1 MRNYKI
7 SNWLFFQG
15 DDSNAWQ
22 KDYEDKSWQPVTV
35 PHDWSITMP
44 FSKNNSSGTGY
55 LPGGIGWY
63 RCHIPLTDF
72 TNIDNSVVQL
82 TFDGVY
88 KNAQVWING
97 YNHGIRP
104 SGYSSFTFDLTEIL
118 PYTPDNELVIAV
130 RVDHS
135 DIADSRWYNGSGIT
149 RNVWLEIHDYIYIP
163 KYGTTFSTLETKT
176 DVSNIRIQ
184 HLITNTYPAASD
196 VRVVNELV
204 SIDGEQTYCF
214 EKKIKLNPQ
223 ETSNITFNE
232 KLDNPKLWTT
242 DEPNLYMLH
251 THLYYE
257 ADDNK
262 VHSAY
267 TNHVGIR
274 TSQFD
279 VNKGYF
285 LNNQNMK
292 LKGVCLHEDAGC
304 FGTAVS
310 VSVWVRRLSKLK
322 EMGCNAIRM
331 AHNPHAPELYTLC
344 DILGFLV
351 IDEAFDEWENPKN
364 KWWQGHNV
372 YPPKIE
378 GYAHHFPNWHQDD
391 LKNMIIRN
399 RNHPSIIAWSIG
411 NEIDYPNDPYA
422 NPLFE
427 EMTGN
432 NDANKPAQ
440 ERIYNPNRPDT
451 TRLTTIANR
460 LIKTVKSIDDTRP
473 VTLAAAFPELS
484 SQTGLLTEVDLIGYN
499 YKEHLYEEHHKMFP
513 NQPIIGSENG
523 HGYSQW
529 KIVRDTSYISGQ
541 FLWTGIDY
549 LGEAHGWPIHGSAA
563 GVLDL
568 AGNEKTRYFLRKSW
582 WTEEPMIYLVT
593 RPLETNTN
601 NHSQIKEL
609 SKKWDYCIGE
619 KVEVICFSNC
629 EQVEV
634 ELNGNRIPLKFD
646 EEFGYFVTYVAA
658 TESPIKALGYKGDK
672 VLAEELAPV
681 LSPAQLKLDIWEI
694 PEIYKNVLHSVF
706 PNITQDVIQIE
717 CSLLDRSGKLSDYS
731 QKVAVSVQNGRLLGI
746 ENGKLDD
753 VTDYTE
759 PFRTSNHGKLVIYV
773 QKNGDS
779 ETQVKVETDGIR
791 DTLFTLKTIN

>member
-1 MRNYKI
+1 MKNYKI

-15 DDSNAWQ
+15 DDSIAWQ
-22 KDYEDKSWQPVTV
+22 KDYADESWQAVTI
-35 PHDWSITMP
+35 PHDWSVSNP

-63 RCHIPLTDF
+63 RCHIPLTEF
-72 TNIDNSVVQL
+72 PIKDNSVVQL

-118 PYTPDNELVIAV
+118 KYAPDNELVIAV
-130 RVDHS
+130 KVDHS

-149 RNVWLEIHDYIYIP
+149 RNVWLEIHDPIFIE
-163 KYGTTFSTLETKT
+163 KYGTTFSTLEYNSDYSKICI
-176 DVSNIRIQ
+176 DHS
-184 HLITNTYPAASD
+184 ITNTYSTISN
-196 VRVVNELV
+196 VTIVNELV
-204 SIDGEQTYCF
+204 SMNEEQTYYF
-214 EKKIKLNPQ
+214 EKTIKLQPFK
-223 ETSNITFNE
+223 TSNISFKE
-232 KLDNPKLWTT
+232 SLDNPRLWSTA
-242 DEPNLYMLH
+242 EPNLYVL
-251 THLYYE
+251 TTNLYYE
-257 ADDNK
+257 VDGHK
-262 VHSAY
+262 FHSKY
-267 TNHVGIR
+267 INHVGIR
-274 TSQFD
+274 TSNFD
-279 VNKGYF
+279 ANNGFF
-285 LNNQNMK
+285 LNNINMK

-304 FGTAVS
+304 FGTAVP
-310 VSVWVRRLSKLK
+310 VSVWVRRLLKLK

-372 YPPKIE
+372 YPPKTE
-378 GYAHHFPNWHQDD
+378 GYAHHFPNWYQED
-391 LKNMIIRN
+391 LKNMVIRN

-451 TRLTTIANR
+451 CRLTTIANN
-460 LIKTVKSIDDTRP
+460 LIKIVKSIDETRP

-484 SQTGLLTEVDLIGYN
+484 SQTGLLNDLDLIGYN

-529 KIVRDTSYISGQ
+529 KIVRDTSYIPGQ

-549 LGEAHGWPIHGSAA
+549 LGEARGWPIHGSSA
-563 GVLDL
+563 GLLDL
-568 AGNEKTRYFLRKSW
+568 AGNEKSRYFLRKSW
-582 WTEEPMIYLVT
+582 WTENPMIYLVT
-593 RPLETNTN
+593 RPLETDTN
-601 NHSQIKEL
+601 NTTQIKEL
-609 SKKWDYCIGE
+609 AKKWDYCIGE
-619 KVEVICFSNC
+619 RVEVICFSNC
-629 EQVEV
+629 EQVEI
-634 ELNGNRIPLKFD
+634 ELNGKRTPLVYD
-646 EEFGYFVTYVAA
+646 EDFGYFVTCVAA
-658 TESPIKALGYKGDK
+658 TDSSIKAFGYKGNQK
-672 VLAEELAPV
+672 VEEEISTV
-681 LSPAQLKLDIWEI
+681 LYPAQVKLEKWQIPAKLIDILKF
-694 PEIYKNVLHSVF
+694 VF
-706 PNITQDVIQIE
+706 PDIDQDVAQIE
-717 CSLLDRSGKLSDYS
+717 CSLIDRNEKLSNIS
-731 QKVAVSVQNGRLLGI
+731 QKVTVSVQNGKLLGI

-759 PFRTSNHGKLVIYV
+759 AFRTTNGGKLVIYV
-773 QKNGDS
+773 QKNNTSDTQLRI
-779 ETQVKVETDGIR
+779 ETNGIR
-791 DTLFTLKTIN
+791 DTLFTL